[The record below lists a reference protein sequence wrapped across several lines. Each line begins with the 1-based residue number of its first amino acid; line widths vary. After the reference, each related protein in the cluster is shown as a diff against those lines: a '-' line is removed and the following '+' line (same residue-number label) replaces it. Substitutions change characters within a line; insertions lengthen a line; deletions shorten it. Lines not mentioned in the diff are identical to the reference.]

1 MLKLTGKKVKLKMCR
16 YMRGLKFQQQQH
28 HQDNHQEE
36 EEKEEEEEE
45 EEGVYRLTAVYDRG
59 VVMTQ
64 DMGAHCNM
72 SSDTDDT
79 LSCSHTQEDEMVE
92 MKELIFNKE
101 TILVSAVGSPERKN
115 ILSSE
120 TKLFCYEMNNI
131 LVREKYFVANDDRNT
146 AW

>member
-16 YMRGLKFQQQQH
+16 YMRGLKFQQQQQQQH
-28 HQDNHQEE
+28 HQVEE
-36 EEKEEEEEE
+36 GEEEEE

-59 VVMTQ
+59 LVLTQ

-79 LSCSHTQEDEMVE
+79 VSCSNKQEDEMVE

-101 TILVSAVGSPERKN
+101 TILVSAVLGVK
-115 ILSSE
+115 
-120 TKLFCYEMNNI
+120 
-131 LVREKYFVANDDRNT
+131 
-146 AW
+146 

>member
-16 YMRGLKFQQQQH
+16 YMRGLKFQQQQ
-28 HQDNHQEE
+28 QQQQQQQEE
-36 EEKEEEEEE
+36 GEEEEEE

-59 VVMTQ
+59 LVVTQ

-79 LSCSHTQEDEMVE
+79 VSCSHKPDDEMVE

-101 TILVSAVGSPERKN
+101 TILVSVVKGDKTTLSKN
-115 ILSSE
+115 EKYSS
-120 TKLFCYEMNNI
+120 L
-131 LVREKYFVANDDRNT
+131 REKYFVRNDDRKEGI
-146 AW
+146 